1 MKNLLL
7 IFIFLCAVS
16 SLLAQTPNYN
26 QLSEE
31 LITHLK
37 DNQPVESILETIAEI
52 NPKELEKQLDNDEK
66 RKAFWINL
74 YNGLVIS
81 KLSMNPALFEDRGK
95 FFKNKQFMIAGK
107 KISLDKI
114 EHGII
119 RRSRKKLSLGY
130 LKKWFPSKFEKR
142 FWVDEIDG
150 RIHYALNC
158 GAKSCP
164 PVRVYHADK
173 MNEQLDQSTKNYLEN
188 KVEFKETEKE
198 IYVPVLFSWFI
209 GDFGG
214 KKGIYNLLVKYDIL
228 KESQKD
234 TYDIEYLDYDWTLDI
249 DNFVE

>member
-1 MKNLLL
+1 
-7 IFIFLCAVS
+7 
-16 SLLAQTPNYN
+16 
-26 QLSEE
+26 
-31 LITHLK
+31 
-37 DNQPVESILETIAEI
+37 
-52 NPKELEKQLDNDEK
+52 
-66 RKAFWINL
+66 
-74 YNGLVIS
+74 
-81 KLSMNPALFEDRGK
+81 
-95 FFKNKQFMIAGK
+95 MIAGK

-173 MNEQLDQSTKNYLEN
+173 MNEQLDQSAKNYLEN

-214 KKGIYNLLVKYDIL
+214 KKGIYNFLVKYGIL
-228 KESQKD
+228 KELQKD

>member
-164 PVRVYHADK
+164 PARVYHADK
-173 MNEQLDQSTKNYLEN
+173 MNEQLDQSAKNYLEN

-214 KKGIYNLLVKYDIL
+214 KKGVYDFLVKYDIL

>member
-37 DNQPVESILETIAEI
+37 DNQPVESILETIAEV

-173 MNEQLDQSTKNYLEN
+173 MNEQLDQSAKNYLEN

-214 KKGIYNLLVKYDIL
+214 KKGIYNFLVKYGIL
-228 KESQKD
+228 KELQKD

>member
-37 DNQPVESILETIAEI
+37 DNQPVESILETIAEV

-214 KKGIYNLLVKYDIL
+214 KKGIYNFLVKYGIL
-228 KESQKD
+228 KELQKD